1 MARFRSRG
9 NWILTAL
16 LLAALFRFHA
26 LGEDT
31 RFHPDEAL
39 FATFAR
45 SAAVHGDW
53 MLPGALDKT
62 PLSMYISALGLHF
75 GAAYMTDTGIIAVD
89 LRTGEFAAR
98 LPHTLAGMML
108 VALIYPLA
116 AALYPRERRLPVVAI
131 LLAALSPYL
140 IVFSAA
146 AFTDMLMLAL
156 MSAALL
162 AAARGRPGWSGW
174 LLALSIA
181 AKQQGVFYLPLILG
195 TLWLRGGLSGRSA
208 LRFGL
213 ALAAGIGLLL
223 AWDAVRPGTSV
234 FALAAAHNDPE
245 RLLVTPGEWLP
256 RLGTWLDH
264 TGWLLGPP
272 LITAG
277 LVVTGLAAWLTGDG
291 SSHRRT
297 DRLLWGYILGYVA
310 LHWLAAFNTYDRYLL
325 PLVPLLAIVCGRGV
339 LWLWG
344 LSVGHRRRRFLWLA
358 VLILCVP
365 VMIAGAYQAAREQT
379 EIAREGR
386 EFIDSGDII
395 ALADH
400 LNAKP
405 LGTIIYD
412 HWLGWELGYYL
423 GAWTDKRRVYYPAPA
438 ALATDARRNPDLA
451 PRYLVAPVGVPVEPW
466 LQALAEVG
474 FAITPEDNPTGFIIY
489 RLIPPRPPVDAA
501 DAGAYAPDRA
511 SAGGAGG

>member
-1 MARFRSRG
+1 MARFRRRG
-9 NWILTAL
+9 IWILTAL

-26 LGEDT
+26 LGGDM

-75 GAAYMTDTGIIAVD
+75 GAAYMTGSDIIAVD
-89 LRTGEFAAR
+89 LRPGEFAAR
-98 LPHTLAGMML
+98 LPHTLIGLML

-116 AALYPRERRLPVVAI
+116 ATLYPRQRRLPVVAI

-140 IVFSAA
+140 IVFSAT
-146 AFTDMLMLAL
+146 AFTDMLMLTL

-162 AAARGRPGWSGW
+162 AAARERPAWSGW

-195 TLWLRGGLSGRSA
+195 ALWLRGGLSGRSTQ
-208 LRFGL
+208 RFGL

-223 AWDAVRPGTSV
+223 AWDAARPGTSV

-245 RLLVTPGEWLP
+245 RLLVTPAEWLP

-277 LVVTGLAAWLTGDG
+277 LVVAGLAVWLYGRG
-291 SSHRRT
+291 ASHGRA
-297 DRLLWGYILGYVA
+297 DRLLWGYIFGYAA

-325 PLVPLLAIVCGRGV
+325 PLVPLAAIVCGRGV
-339 LWLWG
+339 LWLWE
-344 LSVGHRRRRFLWLA
+344 LSASHRMRRFLLA
-358 VLILCVP
+358 VLILCMP
-365 VMIAGAYQAAREQT
+365 VLIAGAYQAARGGT

-395 ALADH
+395 ALVDH

-405 LGTIIYD
+405 LGAIIYD

-423 GAWTDKRRVYYPAPA
+423 GAWTDKRRVYYPAPG
-438 ALATDARRNPDLA
+438 ALAADARRNPDLA
-451 PRYLVAPVGVPVEPW
+451 PRYLVAPAGVAVEPW
-466 LQALAEVG
+466 LQALAEAD
-474 FAITPEDNPTGFIIY
+474 FAINPEDNNTGFIIY